1 MDGAELLPLGRVDD
15 KLNLFVPHEP
25 WAVEN
30 MTMPSATIII
40 PVWNGENG
48 LQSCL
53 NSIMKQ
59 DFESSEVIVI
69 DDGSTDR
76 SLEIVKTTMAEDP
89 HIRILTHPENQGLG
103 KTLNEGIKTANGE
116 FVFIVHQDCEIVD
129 SNFLSKSV
137 AALDQNPEIAAVTGR
152 RLYQINR
159 LCDKEKLFMVANG
172 HLAEVDHEEIATE
185 DLTFTELK
193 CDLFRKKLV
202 ENLGGFS
209 NGKFRSSGEDQVL
222 SSRLRTSGYKLV
234 RLGSISYKLGFG
246 KKETTFKGIF
256 EKLRQ
261 YGKTQVGVIFSE
273 RSSALKG
280 ISRSKALSD
289 RAMNRLQMLLSATV
303 ITAGL
308 ALAVLF
314 PYFIFLPLS
323 MAIIRLLIY
332 GSRLRRIRGRIRL
345 ALLGPIL
352 DIFYSIGFLEG
363 IIASAAGRQL

>member
-1 MDGAELLPLGRVDD
+1 M
-15 KLNLFVPHEP
+15 
-25 WAVEN
+25 
-30 MTMPSATIII
+30 MMPSATIII

-59 DFESSEVIVI
+59 DFASSEVIVI

-103 KTLNEGIKTANGE
+103 KTLNEGIRTANGE

-152 RLYQINR
+152 RLYQISR

-172 HLAEVDHEEIATE
+172 HLAEIDHEEIATE

-202 ENLGGFS
+202 ESLGGFS

-246 KKETTFKGIF
+246 KKESTFKGIF

-261 YGKTQVGVIFSE
+261 YGKTQAGVIFSE

-280 ISRSKALSD
+280 
-289 RAMNRLQMLLSATV
+289 
-303 ITAGL
+303 
-308 ALAVLF
+308 
-314 PYFIFLPLS
+314 
-323 MAIIRLLIY
+323 
-332 GSRLRRIRGRIRL
+332 
-345 ALLGPIL
+345 
-352 DIFYSIGFLEG
+352 
-363 IIASAAGRQL
+363 